1 MAAKQPP
8 PPDRYAEAIAW
19 FRNRVPMTDEEFAAL
34 DVAERQ
40 KAFTV
45 AGVTQARPIQE
56 IFNAIDR
63 AIADGTTLDDF
74 KDEVGAQLE
83 ESWGG
88 PDPSRVETVF
98 RTNTM
103 SAYNGARSAIFSD
116 PVVREARPYLQ
127 FHAVEDSRT
136 SDICEA
142 LDGKVLP
149 ADDPFW
155 QRHTPPL
162 HHNAVTSETPIATDA
177 GLIPAGLV
185 RPGMMALSH
194 TRRWRLITAV
204 LHKVVRRRILRLH
217 LSSGRV
223 LRVTNEHPILV
234 DASSDGLL
242 WRKAGD
248 LKIGNHLL
256 EHAHQ
261 MMRTEHTVIVD
272 ADHAPALIDQPAIA
286 NKVMAAASCRPVI
299 LAIDLDSDE
308 LGHEGDVD
316 QEGSSRML
324 GNCPSSEESE
334 EMLFGWG
341 EYLAIA
347 RGPGQGG
354 ATTDLMAMD
363 GVAQKHSVLMALDRA
378 RCGGAQPPCPVVLA
392 ASLGDDARIATHD
405 LHLVALGAH
414 GDRMLAAPHREGS
427 VGEGKLSLKGAKA
440 TLSGPVLL
448 ENHGLE
454 GALVSEV
461 EWHATTIVSI
471 VGEEY
476 FGELCDLTVDEDQS
490 YVAAGIVVHNCRSI
504 LAPLS
509 HEEAHDEGITSGKP
523 DTGGAAPDEG
533 FGRPSAP
540 GDGEP
545 DLSGFDPDIRRALE
559 KRLE

>member
-83 ESWGG
+83 DAWGG
-88 PDPSRVETVF
+88 ESPFRVETVF
-98 RTNTM
+98 RTNIM
-103 SAYNGARSAIFSD
+103 
-116 PVVREARPYLQ
+116 
-127 FHAVEDSRT
+127 
-136 SDICEA
+136 C
-142 LDGKVLP
+142 VLP
-149 ADDPFW
+149 GQFIQGRVVAASKAW
-155 QRHTPPL
+155 YSGQVLQLRTKAGGCL
-162 HHNAVTSETPIATDA
+162 AVTPNHPILTPRGFVPAQALRNGDDVLRCVRNVEGGA
-177 GLIPAGLV
+177 GANRIEEGVENGPALIEEVFRSLGRDQRGP
-185 RPGMMALSH
+185 
-194 TRRWRLITAV
+194 
-204 LHKVVRRRILRLH
+204 VRRRLGPLDLH
-217 LSSGRV
+217 G
-223 LRVTNEHPILV
+223 
-234 DASSDGLL
+234 DASGTNGYVDIV
-242 WRKAGD
+242 RAN
-248 LKIGNHLL
+248 GNHLL

-490 YVAAGIVVHNCRSI
+490 YVAAGIVVHNLQI
-504 LAPLS
+504 DPGPPLS
-509 HEEAHDEGITSGKP
+509 
-523 DTGGAAPDEG
+523 
-533 FGRPSAP
+533 
-540 GDGEP
+540 
-545 DLSGFDPDIRRALE
+545 
-559 KRLE
+559 